1 MVALHIYITPGF
13 LQIIGESCGK
23 VHAEQL
29 LEIDKEP
36 GAARLSSR
44 VKESRYRPEKI
55 IFDSWYRTELY
66 FQPFQIYCTRVVS
79 QSIIPKL
86 WWRKL
91 RLSSTNNWKKFVIGE
106 FMGCFEVCSGMEC
119 FLTCF
124 TMQFTFPF
132 NYSLAFRVFRDSER
146 ENPHEN
152 RRDLNL
158 KSFYGRMEI

>member
-1 MVALHIYITPGF
+1 MAALHIYITPGF

-119 FLTCF
+119 VFSPALLC
-124 TMQFTFPF
+124 
-132 NYSLAFRVFRDSER
+132 SLLFRLIILLHFEY
-146 ENPHEN
+146 
-152 RRDLNL
+152 LGIL
-158 KSFYGRMEI
+158 KGRTHTKIEGI